1 MIQDLWGIWGGV
13 GRAREAFGVRGAG
26 CVESVGFSGGT
37 EVGTMLK
44 KILEFLTLRWLWDRR

>member
-1 MIQDLWGIWGGV
+1 M
-13 GRAREAFGVRGAG
+13 RAFGVRGAG